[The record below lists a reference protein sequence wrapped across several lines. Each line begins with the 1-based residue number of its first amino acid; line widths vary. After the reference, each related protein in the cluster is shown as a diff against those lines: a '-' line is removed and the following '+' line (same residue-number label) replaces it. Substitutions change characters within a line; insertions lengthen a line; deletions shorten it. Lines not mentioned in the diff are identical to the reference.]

1 MKDLKKKDLTKEEII
16 KKITNKEIYDI
27 DYDFAVKAADNIKF
41 TQCHRYSTYH
51 YKTILA
57 ILKSKLATISDK
69 DDKLAYLNCLSV
81 NYTSLS
87 NTDIFDVIIS
97 ILTGG
102 FIGVSFIDKSND
114 IIYKIAAIIFIIAF
128 LCIKTYALTTRKWSF
143 YDKLFEHLKN
153 GIE

>member
-16 KKITNKEIYDI
+16 KNITKKEIYDV
-27 DYDFAVKAADNIKF
+27 DYDFAVKAAENIKF
-41 TQCHRYSTYH
+41 TRCHKYSTYH

-57 ILKSKLATISDK
+57 IIKSKLATISDK

-81 NYTSLS
+81 NYSSLS
-87 NTDIFDVIIS
+87 KTDIFDVIIG
-97 ILTGG
+97 ILSGS

-114 IIYKIAAIIFIIAF
+114 IFYKVAVITFIIVF
-128 LCIKTYALTTRKWSF
+128 LCLKIYALTTRKWSF

-153 GIE
+153 DIE